1 MKKFADLSK
10 AQKQFCVRILD
21 VCPEY
26 RKQKDL
32 TWKELLAG
40 YFLLK
45 DQRKQTGEKIG
56 FPMWLQKTNIVGR
69 GTYQMPWPTDKE
81 LSDYVAAKSAP
92 KAVKQPKV
100 AKAKVVKVKAAPKV
114 KAKAK
119 PAAPVAA
126 PVAELGKSRLQSII
140 DDSVS
145 HDASDEDFNQILREN
160 GIEV

>member
-21 VCPEY
+21 VCPQY

-81 LSDYVAAKSAP
+81 LSDYVAAKTAP
-92 KAVKQPKV
+92 KAAKQPKV
-100 AKAKVVKVKAAPKV
+100 AKVKVAKVKATKPV
-114 KAKAK
+114 AKSK
-119 PAAPVAA
+119 PAAPVADA
-126 PVAELGKSRLQSII
+126 NLGKSRLQSII
-140 DDSVS
+140 DDSAS
-145 HDASDEDFNQILREN
+145 HDADEEDFNQILREN

>member
-21 VCPEY
+21 VCPQY

-81 LSDYVAAKSAP
+81 LSDYVAAKTAP

-100 AKAKVVKVKAAPKV
+100 TKVKVAKVKATKTV
-114 KAKAK
+114 AKSK
-119 PAAPVAA
+119 PAAPVADTD
-126 PVAELGKSRLQSII
+126 LGKSRLQSII

-145 HDASDEDFNQILREN
+145 HDADEEDFNQILREN

>member
-81 LSDYVAAKSAP
+81 LSDYTAAKNAP

-100 AKAKVVKVKAAPKV
+100 AKVKVAKVKPVKAKVV
-114 KAKAK
+114 AKTK
-119 PAAPVAA
+119 PAAPVAD
-126 PVAELGKSRLQSII
+126 VDLGKSRLQSII

-145 HDASDEDFNQILREN
+145 HDAAEEDFNQILREN

>member
-21 VCPEY
+21 VCPQY

-81 LSDYVAAKSAP
+81 LSDYVAAKTAP
-92 KAVKQPKV
+92 KAVKVKQPKV
-100 AKAKVVKVKAAPKV
+100 AKVKVAKVKATKPV
-114 KAKAK
+114 AKSK
-119 PAAPVAA
+119 PAAPVA
-126 PVAELGKSRLQSII
+126 ETDLGNSRLQSII
-140 DDSVS
+140 ADSATY
-145 HDASDEDFNQILREN
+145 DSDEEDFNQILREN

>member
-1 MKKFADLSK
+1 
-10 AQKQFCVRILD
+10 VRILD
-21 VCPEY
+21 VCPQY

-81 LSDYVAAKSAP
+81 LSDYVAAKTAP

-100 AKAKVVKVKAAPKV
+100 AKVKVAKVKATKTV
-114 KAKAK
+114 AKSK
-119 PAAPVAA
+119 PAAPVADTD
-126 PVAELGKSRLQSII
+126 LGKSRLQSII

-145 HDASDEDFNQILREN
+145 HDADEEDFNQILREN

>member
-10 AQKQFCVRILD
+10 AQKAFCVRILD
-21 VCPEY
+21 VCPQY
-26 RKQKDL
+26 KTKKDL

-45 DQRKQTGEKIG
+45 EQRGSTGEKLG

-81 LSDYVAAKSAP
+81 LSEYVAAKSAP
-92 KAVKQPKV
+92 KAVKVKQP
-100 AKAKVVKVKAAPKV
+100 KVVKVKTPKATAPKKTRLEQIV
-114 KAKAK
+114 EES
-119 PAAPVAA
+119 PAHEQDV
-126 PVAELGKSRLQSII
+126 
-140 DDSVS
+140 
-145 HDASDEDFNQILREN
+145 EDFNAILREN

>member
-21 VCPEY
+21 VCPQY

-81 LSDYVAAKSAP
+81 LSDYVAAKTAP

-100 AKAKVVKVKAAPKV
+100 AKVKVAKVKATKTV
-114 KAKAK
+114 AKSK
-119 PAAPVAA
+119 PAAPVADTD
-126 PVAELGKSRLQSII
+126 LGKSRLQSII

-145 HDASDEDFNQILREN
+145 HDADEEDFNQILREN

>member
-21 VCPEY
+21 VCPQY

-81 LSDYVAAKSAP
+81 LSDYTAAKTAP

-100 AKAKVVKVKAAPKV
+100 KVAKVKATVKA

-119 PAAPVAA
+119 PAVAPVKET
-126 PVAELGKSRLQSII
+126 PVEDLGKSRLQSII
-140 DDSVS
+140 DESIV
-145 HDASDEDFNQILREN
+145 HDASDEDFEQILREN

>member
-21 VCPEY
+21 VCPQY

-81 LSDYVAAKSAP
+81 LSDYVAAKTAP

-100 AKAKVVKVKAAPKV
+100 AKVKVAKVKATKKTV
-114 KAKAK
+114 AKSK
-119 PAAPVAA
+119 PAAPVA
-126 PVAELGKSRLQSII
+126 ETDLGISRLQSII
-140 DDSVS
+140 TESSTYHADE
-145 HDASDEDFNQILREN
+145 EDFNQILREN

>member
-21 VCPEY
+21 VCPQY

-81 LSDYVAAKSAP
+81 LSDYVAAKTAP

-100 AKAKVVKVKAAPKV
+100 AKVKVAKVKATKKTV
-114 KAKAK
+114 AKSK
-119 PAAPVAA
+119 PAAPVA
-126 PVAELGKSRLQSII
+126 ETDLGNSRLQSII
-140 DDSVS
+140 TESS
-145 HDASDEDFNQILREN
+145 TYDADEEDFIQTLREN

>member
-21 VCPEY
+21 VCPQY

-81 LSDYVAAKSAP
+81 LSDYVAAKTAP
-92 KAVKQPKV
+92 KAAVKQPKV
-100 AKAKVVKVKAAPKV
+100 AKVKVAKVKATKTV
-114 KAKAK
+114 AKSK
-119 PAAPVAA
+119 PAAPVADTD
-126 PVAELGKSRLQSII
+126 LGKSRLQSII

-145 HDASDEDFNQILREN
+145 HDADEEDFNQILREN